1 MESVDS
7 GERNGERERRRRP
20 ETIGARAR
28 FVLQFQNIYGCCRI
42 RLALRPSAH
51 VLQIGSDIACLNS
64 ESDSAHPHVTPA
76 RPLPPSLPAMLSLT

>member
-20 ETIGARAR
+20 ETIGARALCTT
-28 FVLQFQNIYGCCRI
+28 VSEYLWLLPDSSGTPS
-42 RLALRPSAH
+42 ASAH

-76 RPLPPSLPAMLSLT
+76 PSSLPAMLSLT

>member
-1 MESVDS
+1 MSTAGKEMGS
-7 GERNGERERRRRP
+7 GSDEDGRRRL
-20 ETIGARAR
+20 ERAR

-76 RPLPPSLPAMLSLT
+76 PSSLPAMLSLT